1 MIKTRGL
8 LAVGALCVLVSAQS
22 MASQA
27 TFTSSVDSITPLGSG
42 ALPETIAITFAGQ
55 PTVSCSGYQEF
66 VISPGTVPDAQTR
79 KNMYALLLTAKATG
93 ASVTVSYEGTANTF
107 CESGRAGIYYLTL
120 R

>member
-1 MIKTRGL
+1 LRWKSLPATLVTLL
-8 LAVGALCVLVSAQS
+8 LASAPS
-22 MASQA
+22 MAGQA
-27 TFTSSVDSITPLGSG
+27 TFTSTVDGITPFGSG
-42 ALPETIAITFAGQ
+42 AQTETVAITFANQ

-79 KNMYALLLTAKATG
+79 NNMYALLLMAKATG
-93 ASVTVSYEGTANTF
+93 ISVSVAYEGTPNAS